1 MDRDID
7 PAFRR
12 RQIARRIIVSTLIV
26 SAIAALV
33 VWGPGLVSPSI
44 SRARIRTARVDTGP
58 VEAVITAS
66 GIVVPEFEQVLSS
79 PIDAR
84 VVKIL
89 KKPGEVLARGEP
101 IVELD
106 ISQSRLALEKI
117 QQQIQL
123 KQNQQTKIR
132 LDLESTLNNLQSQW
146 EIKRLEYQS
155 NKANSVR
162 TRGLYKQG
170 LLSEEKLREVE
181 LLEEKAAFELKQLEE
196 SKRNAQKVTATQIE
210 GLELEMKTLEQER
223 AEAERQL
230 ELATARSDREGV
242 LTWVVTEEGATI
254 QKGGVLARIADLS
267 SFRVQATVSD
277 VHTSRLS
284 AGLPVSVRAGE
295 DYLKGTLASIDPTI
309 RNGIITFTVALED
322 KSSSLLRSNLRVD
335 VLVATDHKDRAL
347 RIRKGPFAG
356 AEAARDVFV
365 IRGDVAVRTPARLG
379 IASFDHYEVVE
390 GLIEGDE
397 VIISDMSDYLHMK
410 EVKLK

>member
-12 RQIARRIIVSTLIV
+12 QQIIKRIAVSAIIVS
-26 SAIAALV
+26 ALCALL
-33 VWGPGLVSPSI
+33 VWGPGWISPSI

-58 VEAVITAS
+58 VESVITAS
-66 GIVVPEFEQVLSS
+66 GIVVPELEQVLSS

-89 KKPGEVLARGEP
+89 KKPGEALARGEP

-117 QQQIQL
+117 EQQIQL
-123 KQNQQTKIR
+123 KQNQQAKIR
-132 LDLESTLNNLQSQW
+132 LDLESTLNDLQSRW
-146 EIKRLEYQS
+146 EIKNLEYQS
-155 NKANSVR
+155 NKANSIR
-162 TRGLYKQG
+162 TRGLYRQG

-181 LLEEKAAFELKQLEE
+181 LLEEKVAFELLQLEE
-196 SKRNAQKVTATQIE
+196 SKRNARKVTATQIE

-223 AEAERQL
+223 AEALRQL
-230 ELATARSDREGV
+230 DLATARSDRKGV

-284 AGLPVSVRAGE
+284 TGLPVSIRAGE

-309 RNGIITFTVALED
+309 SNGVITFTVALED

-356 AEAARDVFV
+356 STAARDVFV
-365 IRGDVAVRTPARLG
+365 IRGDVAVRTPARFG